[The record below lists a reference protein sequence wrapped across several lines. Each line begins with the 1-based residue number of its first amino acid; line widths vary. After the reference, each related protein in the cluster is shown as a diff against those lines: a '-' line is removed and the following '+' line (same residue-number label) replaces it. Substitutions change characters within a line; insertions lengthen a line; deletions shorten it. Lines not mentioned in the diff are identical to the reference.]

1 MKRHALF
8 VGVNDYADNAFK
20 NLRYS
25 LSDAVALSGAFAA
38 RGFDVEVL
46 SNPKADAVL
55 GAVERK
61 ASGLGPGDVF
71 LFFFAGHG
79 FTSPDGSHLLICS
92 NDRLAY
98 LRHNRA
104 RMPWSC

>member
-1 MKRHALF
+1 MKRKRHALF
-8 VGVNDYADNAFK
+8 VGVNDYADEAFR

-38 RGFDVEVL
+38 RGFEVEVL

-71 LFFFAGHG
+71 LFFFADMDRTVSLSIPSRFGRS
-79 FTSPDGSHLLICS
+79 FT
-92 NDRLAY
+92 
-98 LRHNRA
+98 
-104 RMPWSC
+104 